1 MDNFICIITGPI
13 GAGKSYLRYMLVD
26 MGFEVL
32 DLDKVSSDILHS
44 SEGQNF
50 IKENFGEAF
59 EGGIFSK
66 ARLSEIVFS
75 DREKLNKLEKFIH
88 PKVNI
93 KTDIWIDGLQ
103 KYGFIEVSAP
113 QKMFKDY
120 KTIVV
125 NAPEDIRIQ
134 RLLNRGM
141 DLDDIKR
148 RIDTQRDSEWWNS
161 LGHCIENLNKDSLS
175 KEVLRLLK
183 EWGWIDE

>member
-1 MDNFICIITGPI
+1 MDMFICIITGRI

-75 DREKLNKLEKFIH
+75 DREKLNKSDIH
-88 PKVNI
+88 SGI
-93 KTDIWIDGLQ
+93 FL
-103 KYGFIEVSAP
+103 
-113 QKMFKDY
+113 
-120 KTIVV
+120 
-125 NAPEDIRIQ
+125 
-134 RLLNRGM
+134 
-141 DLDDIKR
+141 
-148 RIDTQRDSEWWNS
+148 
-161 LGHCIENLNKDSLS
+161 
-175 KEVLRLLK
+175 
-183 EWGWIDE
+183 

>member
-75 DREKLNKLEKFIH
+75 DKN
-88 PKVNI
+88 NNM
-93 KTDIWIDGLQ
+93 Q
-103 KYGFIEVSAP
+103 KYHDKKILVLGGGP
-113 QKMFKDY
+113 TT
-120 KTIVV
+120 KTV
-125 NAPEDIRIQ
+125 NWKN
-134 RLLNRGM
+134 L
-141 DLDDIKR
+141 DLK
-148 RIDTQRDSEWWNS
+148 NF
-161 LGHCIENLNKDSLS
+161 H
-175 KEVLRLLK
+175 
-183 EWGWIDE
+183 

>member
-13 GAGKSYLRYMLVD
+13 GAGKSYLRYMLLD

-75 DREKLNKLEKFIH
+75 DREKLNKLYCVPFKFENKGSQI
-88 PKVNI
+88 
-93 KTDIWIDGLQ
+93 
-103 KYGFIEVSAP
+103 
-113 QKMFKDY
+113 
-120 KTIVV
+120 IVFQ
-125 NAPEDIRIQ
+125 PD
-134 RLLNRGM
+134 LNGS
-141 DLDDIKR
+141 
-148 RIDTQRDSEWWNS
+148 Q
-161 LGHCIENLNKDSLS
+161 
-175 KEVLRLLK
+175 
-183 EWGWIDE
+183 